1 MKTFSKHEN
10 ISEKETAIIRIKMKR
25 STEQTAGLRFKEL
38 FIINYQFTKGR
49 ELEMEKLISLVE
61 VMKPFFE
68 KVSNNPY
75 LRAIRDGFVSCIP
88 VVLFSSL
95 FILVACV
102 PEIFDYK
109 WPDYISKVLWQ
120 AYGYS
125 MGILAVLMV
134 ATIAKSLTDNINHKL
149 PKLRQINPVSVMI
162 VAIICFLLV
171 AVDQVKGGLAT
182 DYMGTKGLLSAFV
195 VAFTVPNIY
204 KFFVSRN
211 ITIKLPDEVPHY
223 IAQTF
228 ADLIPLSFAILVF
241 WVFSIVFHNMTGML
255 FSAWILELFKPLF
268 VAADGYIGIAI
279 IYGAMAMFWFV
290 GIHGPSIVEPA
301 VTASYIANIEANLT
315 AFQAGGHATAILTHP
330 TSYFVA
336 TLGGTGATLMFAAM
350 CAFIAKSKQ
359 LRAVGKASIIPV
371 TFAVNEPILFGA
383 PIVLNP
389 VLFVPFILAPIANVW
404 IFKFFVDNLGMN
416 SFMYILPWTT
426 PAPIGLVISTG
437 FAKLAFVLAPLLLL
451 VDTVLY
457 YPFFRVY
464 DQQLVAREAAIAA
477 GEISADDED
486 AAVPADAQAKAKD
499 IEAGKTAVAAS
510 VQETDGKPKN
520 VLVLCASGA
529 TSSML
534 ATAINKGAKKN
545 DAPVESIAMAYGQ
558 HKEVITDYD
567 LIILAPQMASMY
579 DELKHDCDEK
589 GVKSA
594 TTSGREY
601 VGLTRDPD
609 AALKFALGLMA

>member
-1 MKTFSKHEN
+1 
-10 ISEKETAIIRIKMKR
+10 
-25 STEQTAGLRFKEL
+25 
-38 FIINYQFTKGR
+38 
-49 ELEMEKLISLVE
+49 MEKLIKMVE
-61 VMKPFFE
+61 TMKPFFE

-88 VVLFSSL
+88 VILFSSL

-102 PEIFDYK
+102 PEIFGYK
-109 WPDYISKVLWQ
+109 WPDNISSVLWL
-120 AYGYS
+120 AYNAS
-125 MGILAVLMV
+125 MGILSLLMV
-134 ATIAKSLTDNINHKL
+134 ATIAKSLTGSINHKL
-149 PKLRQINPVSVMI
+149 PKLRQINDTSVMI
-162 VAIICFLLV
+162 VSIICLVLL
-171 AVDQVKGGLAT
+171 AVEPIKGGWSA
-182 DYMGTKGLLSAFV
+182 DFMGSKGLLSAFV
-195 VAFTVPNIY
+195 VAFSVPNIY
-204 KFFVSRN
+204 KFFVARD
-211 ITIKLPDEVPHY
+211 ITIKLPDEVPHF

-228 ADLIPLSFAILVF
+228 ADLIPLSVAVFIFWLV
-241 WVFSIVFHNMTGML
+241 SIVFKNVTGIL

-301 VTASYIANIEANLT
+301 VTAIYIANIEANLQIAT
-315 AFQAGGHATAILTHP
+315 AGGHATNILTHP

-336 TLGGTGATLMFAAM
+336 TLGGTGATLMFCAM

-359 LRAVGKASIIPV
+359 LKAVGRASIIPV
-371 TFAVNEPILFGA
+371 CFAVNEPILFGA

-389 VLFVPFILAPIANVW
+389 VLFVPFIAAPIANVW

-416 SFMYILPWTT
+416 SFLYILPWTT
-426 PAPIGLVISTG
+426 PAPIGLVIATG
-437 FAKLAFVLAPLLLL
+437 FAKLAFVLAPLLLI
-451 VDTVLY
+451 VDAVLY

-464 DQQLVAREAAIAA
+464 DTQLVARETAIAN
-477 GEISADDED
+477 GEISADDET
-486 AAVPADAQAKAKD
+486 AEIPADAYAAAEKA
-499 IEAGKTAVAAS
+499 EAGEPEEKKEEAPAVAADTS
-510 VQETDGKPKN
+510 ASEGGKDGEKR

-534 ATAINKGAKKN
+534 AKAITKGAEKRH
-545 DAPVESIAMAYGQ
+545 APVESIAMAYGQ
-558 HKEVITDYD
+558 HKDVITDYD
-567 LIILAPQMASMY
+567 LIVLAPQMASMY

-609 AALKFALGLMA
+609 KALDFALALMAN

>member
-1 MKTFSKHEN
+1 MDKL
-10 ISEKETAIIRIKMKR
+10 IKM
-25 STEQTAGLRFKEL
+25 
-38 FIINYQFTKGR
+38 
-49 ELEMEKLISLVE
+49 VE
-61 VMKPFFE
+61 TMKPFFE
-68 KVSNNPY
+68 KVSNNIY

-88 VVLFSSL
+88 VILFSSL

-109 WPDYISKVLWQ
+109 WPEYISKTLWQ

-125 MGILAVLMV
+125 MGILALLMV
-134 ATIAKSLTDNINHKL
+134 ATIAKSLTDSINTKM
-149 PKLRQINPVSVMI
+149 PKLRQINDVSVMI
-162 VAIICFLLV
+162 VSIICLLLL
-171 AVDQVKGGLAT
+171 AVEQVEGGLST
-182 DYMGTKGLLSAFV
+182 DFMGTKGLLSAFV

-204 KFFVSRN
+204 KFFVKRN

-228 ADLIPLSFAILVF
+228 ADLIPLSVAVLLY
-241 WVFSIVFHNMTGML
+241 WLFSIAFKDVTGMM
-255 FSAWILELFKPLF
+255 FGAWILEVFKPLF
-268 VAADGYIGIAI
+268 VAADGYIGVAI

-301 VTASYIANIEANLT
+301 VTAIYIANIEANLQIV
-315 AFQAGGHATAILTHP
+315 QAGGHATNILTHS

-336 TLGGTGATLMFAAM
+336 TIGGTGATLMFCAM

-389 VLFVPFILAPIANVW
+389 VLFIPFILAPVLNVW
-404 IFKFFVDNLGMN
+404 VFKFFVDELGMN
-416 SFMYILPWTT
+416 SFIYILPWTT
-426 PAPIGLVISTG
+426 PAPIGLVLATG
-437 FAKLAFVLAPLLLL
+437 FAKLSFILAPLLLL
-451 VDTVLY
+451 MDAVLY

-464 DQQLVAREAAIAA
+464 DAQLVEREEAVAR
-477 GEISADDED
+477 GEIVEEEEPAAAPVLAAAAQKEAKEEAKPVETPSDE
-486 AAVPADAQAKAKD
+486 KR
-499 IEAGKTAVAAS
+499 
-510 VQETDGKPKN
+510 

-534 ATAINKGAKKN
+534 AKAITKGAEKRH
-545 DAPVESIAMAYGQ
+545 APVESIAMAYGQ
-558 HKEVITDYD
+558 HKDIISDFD

-579 DELKHDCDEK
+579 DELKHDCDAK

-601 VGLTRDPD
+601 VGLTREPD
-609 AALKFALGLMA
+609 KALDFALGLMAT